1 MSLDTT
7 TSSPEAVTQEE
18 EKVVPHQGETTQ
30 QEEAQSSDPD
40 ANLLA
45 APEEE
50 AIPEKYVGKSPA
62 EIIKMHQEAERVI
75 GRLGSE
81 KGFKEREAEELRQR
95 MAQLEQ
101 RFLQSSQPP
110 QHQPAQPVVEEDPAK
125 VFDKYWEENP
135 KEAIQKAF
143 ETVAQREK
151 RMRDQAEFEANNR
164 ALASKYQEMKSKHS
178 DFDQLEPVMTQ
189 MIQSLRSSG
198 LVSDRA
204 LNRPEA
210 LEFLFLAAKGQNF
223 ERAVETEAEKKA
235 KQQTKIRE
243 QKKAAFSES
252 GASRGEPTK
261 APKDMTAKELAA
273 LIGYSD
279 SHWKRSSQ

>member
-7 TSSPEAVTQEE
+7 TPSNGAVNQEE
-18 EKVVPHQGETTQ
+18 EVLVPQQEGETSQ
-30 QEEAQSSDPD
+30 QAESQSPDPD

-45 APEEE
+45 APEEA

-81 KGFKEREAEELRQR
+81 KGYKEREAEDLRQR
-95 MAQLEQ
+95 MAQLEA
-101 RFLQSSQPP
+101 RFTQSPQPP
-110 QHQPAQPVVEEDPAK
+110 QTQSAQPVAEEDPAK

-143 ETVAQREK
+143 ETVAQRER
-151 RMRDQAEFEANNR
+151 RMRDQAEFDSNNR

-189 MIQSLRSSG
+189 MVQSLRSSG

-210 LEFLFLAAKGQNF
+210 LEFLYKAARGENF
-223 ERAVETEAEKKA
+223 EKSVETEAEKKA
-235 KQQTKIRE
+235 KKQTQIRE

-252 GASRGEPTK
+252 GSSRSEATK
-261 APKDMTAKELAA
+261 APSSMTAKELAA
-273 LIGYSD
+273 MIGYSEN
-279 SHWKRSSQ
+279 HWKR

>member
-1 MSLDTT
+1 MSLPTT
-7 TSSPEAVTQEE
+7 TQATLEAEQQEE
-18 EKVVPHQGETTQ
+18 EKVVAPHEGQATQ
-30 QEEAQSSDPD
+30 QQDAPEADPE

-45 APEEE
+45 AEAEVE
-50 AIPEKYVGKSPA
+50 AIPEKYVGKSPL
-62 EIIKMHQEAERVI
+62 EIIKMHREAERVI

-95 MAQLEQ
+95 MAQLEA
-101 RFLQSSQPP
+101 RFTQTQQPP
-110 QHQPAQPVVEEDPAK
+110 QHQSAQPVVEEDPAK

-143 ETVAQREK
+143 ETVAQRE
-151 RMRDQAEFEANNR
+151 RRIRDQAEFESNNR

-189 MIQSLRSSG
+189 MVQSLRSSG

-210 LEFLFLAAKGQNF
+210 LEFLYKAARGENF
-223 ERAVETEAEKKA
+223 EKSVETEAEKKA
-235 KQQTKIRE
+235 KKQTQIRE

-252 GASRGEPTK
+252 GSSRSEATK
-261 APKDMTAKELAA
+261 APSSMTAKELAA
-273 LIGYSD
+273 MIGYSEN
-279 SHWKRSSQ
+279 HWKR